1 MQFWRPLT
9 GELTGWMARKADLLD
24 RQDQYLDD
32 VIHRLNGG
40 FMPAPFGVAIPPMH
54 DDLHE
59 YRYEQRGSEYRL
71 RCWHNGT
78 ERTYSG
84 LVDNTPEWLRA
95 ILATAKVAGAI
106 RAIKQPPP
114 EVILWFRTDDNHHL
128 VEFIEMT

>member
-1 MQFWRPLT
+1 MT
-9 GELTGWMARKADLLD
+9 RKADQ
-24 RQDQYLDD
+24 QD
-32 VIHRLNGG
+32 RLNQIL
-40 FMPAPFGVAIPPMH
+40 ADKIRLSDADTLTTHPMN

-84 LVDNTPEWLRA
+84 LVDNMPEWLAA

-106 RAIKQPPP
+106 RPIKEPPP
-114 EVILWFRTDDNHHL
+114 ETILWFRTDDKHNL
-128 VEFIEMT
+128 IEFIEMT